1 MSAVIRAEHLSKQY
15 RLGVI
20 DRRMLYQELQ
30 SWWARVRGHED
41 PNAPIFARHAR
52 VENGTCWAL
61 QDVSFEVGQG
71 EVVGII
77 GGNGAGKSTLLKI
90 LSEITPPSSGRAL
103 LQGRVASL
111 LEVGTGFHP
120 ELTGRDNVYLNG
132 AIMGMTRRD
141 VSSRF
146 DEIAAFSGVEDYLD
160 TPVKRYSSG
169 MRVRLGF
176 AVAAHLEPEIL
187 IIDEVLAVGDAAFQQ
202 KCLGKLGEVA
212 RAGRTVLFVSH
223 NLSSVENLCQRGIV
237 LKGGQLAFDGTQT
250 EAIAHYL
257 DSIGAAGVSL
267 RERTDRTGSG
277 ELRVS
282 AVAMRDMEGRSTR
295 TLFAGQDVEIHLHFE
310 NPKGRRF
317 QNLRVQIFVETLL
330 GTPVFTQSN
339 RLAHREFDSL
349 PLLGAFVCRISRL
362 PLPLSSFR
370 IGFHISA
377 QAGSAN
383 LVVDAIDDAFE
394 FEVAGGDFFG
404 IGKLPRISQG
414 VALVMA
420 EWHIE
425 ADSQKPLA
433 IGAQLTG

>member
-141 VSSRF
+141 VAQRF

-257 DSIGAAGVSL
+257 DSIGASGVSL
-267 RERTDRTGSG
+267 RDRKDRTGSG
-277 ELRVS
+277 ELRIS
-282 AVAMRDMEGRSTR
+282 AVEMRDMDGRSTR
-295 TLFAGQDVEIHLHFE
+295 TLFAGQDVDIHVHFE
-310 NPKGRRF
+310 NP
-317 QNLRVQIFVETLL
+317 QLRQLRGLTVQILVKTQLE
-330 GTPVFTQSN
+330 TPVFTHSN
-339 RLAHREFDSL
+339 RLNVLDFDDL
-349 PLLGAFVCRISRL
+349 PSAGSFVCRIPRL
-362 PLPLSSFR
+362 PLPVSTYRLSF
-370 IGFHISA
+370 IIAA
-377 QAGSAN
+377 QSGAAER
-383 LVVDAIDDAFE
+383 AIDAMDNAFE
-394 FEVAGGDFFG
+394 FDVAGGDFFG
-404 IGKLPRISQG
+404 NGKLPKITNGVCLVPAQWRMEASQPAA
-414 VALVMA
+414 VPASV
-420 EWHIE
+420 
-425 ADSQKPLA
+425 
-433 IGAQLTG
+433 

>member
-1 MSAVIRAEHLSKQY
+1 MSAVIRAENLSKHY

-41 PNAPIFARHAR
+41 PNAPIFQRHAR

-103 LQGRVASL
+103 MQGRVASL

-120 ELTGRDNVYLNG
+120 ELTGRDNVFLNG

-141 VSSRF
+141 VSQRF

-237 LKGGQLAFDGTQT
+237 LKGGLLAFDGTQT
-250 EAIAHYL
+250 AAIAHYL
-257 DSIGAAGVSL
+257 DSIGASGVSL
-267 RERTDRTGSG
+267 RDRTDRTGSG
-277 ELRVS
+277 ELRVT
-282 AVAMRDMEGRSTR
+282 AIEMRDMDGRSTR
-295 TLFAGQDVEIHLHFE
+295 TLFAGQDVDIHVQFE
-310 NPKGRRF
+310 NPQRRQF
-317 QNLRVQIFVETLL
+317 RELGVQLTVKTQLEA
-330 GTPVFTQSN
+330 PVFTQSN
-339 RLAHREFDSL
+339 RLHRVDFSEPPARGS
-349 PLLGAFVCRISRL
+349 FVCRLSRL
-362 PLPLSSFR
+362 PLPVSAFR
-370 IGFHISA
+370 ISFIVTA
-377 QAGSAN
+377 QLGSAD
-383 LVVDAIDDAFE
+383 LIIDAMEHAFD
-394 FEVAGGDFFG
+394 FEVASGDFFG
-404 IGKLPRISQG
+404 IGKIPKISQG
-414 VALVMA
+414 VCFVPAQWRLDA
-420 EWHIE
+420 G
-425 ADSQKPLA
+425 ADVYPA
-433 IGAQLTG
+433 PAAVPV

>member
-141 VSSRF
+141 VAQRF

-237 LKGGQLAFDGTQT
+237 LKGGQLTFDGTQT

-257 DSIGAAGVSL
+257 DSIGASGVSL
-267 RERTDRTGSG
+267 RDRKDRTGSG

-282 AVAMRDMEGRSTR
+282 AIELRDMEGRSTR
-295 TLFAGQDVEIHLHFE
+295 TLFAGQDVDIHVHFE
-310 NPKGRRF
+310 NP
-317 QNLRVQIFVETLL
+317 QLRQLRGLTVQILVKTQLE
-330 GTPVFTQSN
+330 TPVFTHSN
-339 RLAHREFDSL
+339 RLNVLDFDDL
-349 PLLGAFVCRISRL
+349 PSAGSFVCRIPRL
-362 PLPLSSFR
+362 PLPVSTYRLSF
-370 IGFHISA
+370 IIAA
-377 QAGSAN
+377 QSGA
-383 LVVDAIDDAFE
+383 
-394 FEVAGGDFFG
+394 
-404 IGKLPRISQG
+404 
-414 VALVMA
+414 A
-420 EWHIE
+420 ER
-425 ADSQKPLA
+425 AMLSRC
-433 IGAQLTG
+433 

>member
-1 MSAVIRAEHLSKQY
+1 MSVVIRAEHLSKRY

-20 DRRMLYQELQ
+20 DRRMLYEELQ
-30 SWWARVRGHED
+30 GWWARVRGRED
-41 PNAPIFARHAR
+41 PNAPIFRQHAR
-52 VENGTCWAL
+52 VENGMCWAL
-61 QDVSFEVGQG
+61 QDASFDIHQG

-132 AIMGMTRRD
+132 AIMGLTRRD
-141 VSSRF
+141 VRARF
-146 DEIAAFSGVEDYLD
+146 DDIAAFSGVEDYLD

-212 RAGRTVLFVSH
+212 RTGRTVLFVSH

-237 LKGGQLAFDGTQT
+237 LKSGQLVFDGTQT

-257 DSIGAAGVSL
+257 DSIGESGVSL
-267 RERTDRTGSG
+267 RDRKDRTGSG

-282 AVAMRDMEGRSTR
+282 AIEMRDSEGRSTR
-295 TLFAGQDVEIHLHFE
+295 TVFAGQDVELHVHFE
-310 NPKGRRF
+310 NPQRLQFSG
-317 QNLRVQIFVETLL
+317 LSVQIMVKTQLES
-330 GTPVFTQSN
+330 PVFTHSN
-339 RLAHREFDSL
+339 RLSRCQFENL
-349 PLLGAFVCRISRL
+349 PAAGRFVCRIPRL
-362 PLPLSSFR
+362 PLPVSTFRLSFL
-370 IGFHISA
+370 IA
-377 QAGSAN
+377 AMTGSAT
-383 LVVDAIDDAFE
+383 LAVDAMENAFE
-394 FEVAGGDFFG
+394 FDVAGGDFFG
-404 IGKLPRISQG
+404 IGKLPKIAQG
-414 VALVMA
+414 VCLVPA
-420 EWHIE
+420 EWHIQS
-425 ADSQKPLA
+425 DSTA
-433 IGAQLTG
+433 NVAASEVAV